1 MDQLFAGS
9 EPHGKLSL
17 QLPLWGSIGDG
28 GNNMDPALTHTE
40 MEVAVNCLPRNED
53 EPLDLIMLQKIVA
66 ESDARAKYWSTITM
80 DLLNT
85 CTKVIQSANR
95 DRQWF
100 VHVVQQI
107 EKTMRTAVHQQEDMK
122 SHSQEAH
129 VSCPSILKI
138 SSDKKETGS
147 DDERYGLKTLVED
160 CRSRLGSLERVVWQ
174 LTKKVDMVLDMP
186 QDMVMSL
193 SHDCRLRNSSPK
205 ASPGMCSSVGNS
217 IESSTCIHDIRDIRH
232 IRVYKDSA
240 VQVPVE
246 LTDIKV
252 EGMVTSRQ
260 SPDHITKSEAMER
273 NVSTLAT
280 HDAELISADILATA
294 TPDSRFEMME
304 EGVLPDSQLCPP
316 AVMKYEQ
323 RFQMITETKDQKNN
337 MNLQHAGSYFV
348 ESNVCKHLEVAESL
362 KSEVKEVAET
372 EVKEIAEAKLMS
384 SDILLATAT
393 PDSRFEM
400 MEEGLLPDS
409 QLCPP
414 AVMKYE
420 QRHEI
425 ITETKVQENNKHLQ
439 LELLKSPAVDEK
451 VGEVTSEA
459 LQLLPD
465 PEDFMLADIVE
476 DHVCDHFEVAESHT
490 SQKYEQQLEM
500 ITETQ
505 MEVGEAKLMSS
516 DVLLLTPTNQATDQG
531 FDIST
536 KAQAHELKVKHRQ
549 TSQPSPNYH
558 QCRDTAE
565 MKYLLKQFETAT
577 PDGRFEMMEG
587 GLLLDSELYPPA
599 VPMYEQR
606 IEIITETE
614 KAAGDASCKHRKIM
628 QKTPHHQVPKQP
640 IVPQVKN
647 RQGHKKPR
655 NSWTLEVQ
663 KLVHSVVNE
672 LWRIYDLGAGPKVL
686 SGLPKPC
693 PSKGFLQSLSCTH
706 LLKTSIRRSYG
717 KHIYGLCWEILQ
729 GIYPKGSDTG
739 PAWYKPRPQDD
750 VRKIKSF
757 HDVQDYI
764 TRKVFRLSGMQTP
777 KYMEKIQFHFEHVI
791 TTF

>member
-280 HDAELISADILATA
+280 HDAELISADILQATA

-304 EGVLPDSQLCPP
+304 EGV
-316 AVMKYEQ
+316 
-323 RFQMITETKDQKNN
+323 
-337 MNLQHAGSYFV
+337 
-348 ESNVCKHLEVAESL
+348 
-362 KSEVKEVAET
+362 
-372 EVKEIAEAKLMS
+372 
-384 SDILLATAT
+384 
-393 PDSRFEM
+393 
-400 MEEGLLPDS
+400 LPDS